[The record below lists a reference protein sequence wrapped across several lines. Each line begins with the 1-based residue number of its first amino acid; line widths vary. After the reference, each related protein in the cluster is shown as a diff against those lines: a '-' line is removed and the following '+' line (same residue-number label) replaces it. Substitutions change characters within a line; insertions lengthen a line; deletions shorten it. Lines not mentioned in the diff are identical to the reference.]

1 MTAPS
6 RRRLERPHPAAVVVL
21 LVVLA
26 EVVVLLATSDLHG
39 TGASSARGTLTDTA
53 SSAPCPPTVSTAGG
67 DNNYRPGAP
76 ADVPLGRG
84 LVVTGLVRDTDCRPL
99 PGVRVQVW
107 LQTATASEGEHRTA
121 VRTGADGR
129 FRVESDPVRSQFGE
143 PNVHV
148 AHDVRGSDDERT
160 HGSVFVRHVLDS
172 DDALAVVD
180 LVLRREGS
188 R

>member
-6 RRRLERPHPAAVVVL
+6 RGRLERPHPAAVVVL
-21 LVVLA
+21 LVALA

-39 TGASSARGTLTDTA
+39 TGASSPRGTLTDTS

-76 ADVPLGRG
+76 ADVALGQG
-84 LVVTGLVRDTDCRPL
+84 LTVSGLVRDTDCRPL

-107 LQTATASEGEHRTA
+107 MQTATASESEHRTA
-121 VRTGADGR
+121 VRTGPDGR
-129 FRVESDPVRSQFGE
+129 YRVESDPVRSQFGE

-148 AHDVRGSDDERT
+148 AHDVRGTGDERT
-160 HGSVFVRHVLDS
+160 YGSVFVRHVFDS
-172 DDALAVVD
+172 DDPSTVVD
-180 LVLRREGS
+180 LVLRREGDG
-188 R
+188 